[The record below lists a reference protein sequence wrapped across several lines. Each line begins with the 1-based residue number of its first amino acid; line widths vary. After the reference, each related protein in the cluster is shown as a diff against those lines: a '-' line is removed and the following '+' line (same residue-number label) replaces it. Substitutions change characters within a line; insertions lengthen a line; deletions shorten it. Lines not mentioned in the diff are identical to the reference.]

1 MIWWLK
7 RKWYTKTTF
16 LIQFRKSPCFT
27 GKRCAYTSLTF
38 STKKGLLEKYGG
50 YLEKTEQT
58 ERTFDAWFFWG
69 EGNDLSNDHHNSIEN
84 VIKNFSFFW
93 AFMDMAS
100 SSLLGHH
107 AQCLHNI
114 LMPASAFQTIYANW
128 LRQSVPKRSGKKLL
142 ILLQICRSPFDIG
155 LLHNDIRRDV
165 F

>member
-1 MIWWLK
+1 MVDNW
-7 RKWYTKTTF
+7 RKLNKPNEH
-16 LIQFRKSPCFT
+16 LMH
-27 GKRCAYTSLTF
+27 
-38 STKKGLLEKYGG
+38 
-50 YLEKTEQT
+50 
-58 ERTFDAWFFWG
+58 DFFGG

-114 LMPASAFQTIYANW
+114 LPASAFQTIYANW
-128 LRQSVPKRSGKKLL
+128 LRQSVPKRSGKKCWFCFKYVVLHL
-142 ILLQICRSPFDIG
+142 ISVCCIMIYVGTYFSTGFPFCAIHMYWCQRPVCCSASAFPARFAVDFIPCF
-155 LLHNDIRRDV
+155 LYDN